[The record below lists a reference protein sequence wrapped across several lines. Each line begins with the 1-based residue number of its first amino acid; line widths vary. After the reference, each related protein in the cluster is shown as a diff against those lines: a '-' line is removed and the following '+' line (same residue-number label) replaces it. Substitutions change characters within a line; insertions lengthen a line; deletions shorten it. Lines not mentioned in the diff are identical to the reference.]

1 MSELNFV
8 ISQLIGGELRE
19 TSIFRGGGIFQRLEI
34 KLARLEGLARLGIL
48 VKAKEKPKHGSTED
62 TKKSGHPTK
71 QMDAPMNVCCYLFHT
86 IDVVRDRGRLRS

>member
-19 TSIFRGGGIFQRLEI
+19 TSIFRGGGSFQRLEI

-48 VKAKEKPKHGSTED
+48 VKVKEKHKHDSTED
-62 TKKSGHPTK
+62 TKEIGAS
-71 QMDAPMNVCCYLFHT
+71 
-86 IDVVRDRGRLRS
+86 VRFVGYPD